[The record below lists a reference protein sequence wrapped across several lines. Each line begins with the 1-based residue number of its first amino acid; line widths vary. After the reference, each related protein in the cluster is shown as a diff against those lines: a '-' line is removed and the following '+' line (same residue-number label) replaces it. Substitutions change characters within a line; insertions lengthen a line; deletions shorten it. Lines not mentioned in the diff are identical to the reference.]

1 MLDKITGGVIGFAV
15 ADALGVPVEFMS
27 REEIALDP
35 VTDMRGWGTYMQ
47 PPGTWSD
54 DTGMMLATMD
64 SLIGGYD
71 PENIMQKFVHWS
83 HGEYWPYGKV
93 FDMGNTTNTAI
104 GRYVTGVPALACGLS
119 SENSL
124 GNGSLMR
131 ILPLSVY
138 LFAKYGTALCRHEQ
152 GMKVIHQVSKLTHA
166 HPRAF
171 IACGIYLSIAM
182 QLMAGLSIH
191 EAAHKGLLEAA
202 GYYLNQSYADQLNH
216 YTRLADLQSFCQL
229 PLEQIRSTGYVVD
242 TLEAA
247 LYCLL
252 TTSSYKE
259 CVLKAVNL
267 GSDTDTV
274 AAVAGG
280 LAGMAYG
287 IKGIPAAWQLMVPQT
302 GYMLSLCDALYVKCF
317 DPHGNP

>member
-1 MLDKITGGVIGFAV
+1 MLDKITGGVIGLAV

-54 DTGMMLATMD
+54 DTGMVLATMD

-119 SENSL
+119 GENSL

-131 ILPLSVY
+131 ILPLAVY
-138 LFAKYGTALCRHEQ
+138 LFAKYGTALCRYPE
-152 GMKVIHQVSKLTHA
+152 GMKIIHQVSKLTHA

-171 IACGIYLSIAM
+171 VACGIYMSILM
-182 QLMAGLSIH
+182 QLMAGLSPV
-191 EAAHKGLLEAA
+191 ESAQKGIMEAA
-202 GYYLNQSYADQLNH
+202 GYYLNSEYAEQLNH
-216 YTRLADLQSFCQL
+216 YTRLADLNAFINL
-229 PLEQIRSTGYVVD
+229 PEKEIRSTGYVVD

-247 LYCLL
+247 IYCFL
-252 TTSSYKE
+252 TTDDYRD

-267 GSDTDTV
+267 GGDTDTV

-287 IKGIPAAWQLMVPQT
+287 IDDIPAAWRLLVPQT
-302 GYMLSLCDALYVKCF
+302 GYMLSLCDELYVNCF
-317 DPHGNP
+317 DPHVK